1 VDRKVEEF
9 KAEGNLIYGQLL
21 EAMFLDIK
29 EDVNKAAESNNNQ
42 YEEKSKID
50 GFLSDISKLLD
61 IRDPLETPKILLDA
75 ASRLSGPRVVKVT
88 ISACTQYVKE
98 QMESNGVPGY
108 AVAAIDLV
116 NVLIVDFMQDIDKLI
131 VKRDILLQDGWSMV
145 LQAMDPSVMAS
156 PRHTMAS
163 AADGDDRTSNGL
175 VQQMFTMLFKI
186 LVENEETA
194 RRLRV
199 GLKQAIEGQMTELQA
214 EGKCDEVLATLA
226 PLLVDRFLEILLVSY
241 LDPGQDMLQPDMLP
255 DLLNAAVSGD
265 KSRLLDVCSI
275 YLGDELISAVINA
288 SLKTAC
294 QRLEKA
300 GVPPEYVWITIKLS
314 NHLLMSPPTEDKA
327 QTSLLLLMQAG
338 RLALEQKFDAA
349 NEKFKECAKELLG
362 EEGEKIM
369 EALMNQAVQA
379 AASAL
384 AEKLKESHIQ
394 EVYAIL
400 GSEACYNAAVFISTK
415 ENGPSIFQD
424 EAKRVLDAV
433 LQQDR
438 ELGTKVYAFAA
449 QVLGENQ
456 LNKAISLALESFN
469 DALVVQSTKAGLS
482 KSHSALLMAAMDY
495 IILLDTKVAAKVGP
509 WIQAAADIAQK
520 LANVIANAA
529 ADGSENS
536 EINALYEDIEGL
548 GKEILGERATNLL
561 ADTAA
566 ERLGDMFR
574 SLLKKNGVTAPA
586 DVELSEALLM
596 SFGSYTLHYGSDG
609 LFKQVRSVIEAAS
622 SPESVRLAMTKM
634 AKEMLGEEL
643 FQQVLGRV
651 VTGICDRI
659 QAELVKNNVHPD
671 FSAAAV
677 EIATYLI
684 NNKDPELLTDAY
696 TLLSNL
702 VSDITTGKIT
712 VEDYRQLVPQ
722 RLKQVATLILG
733 QKATDLL
740 LNGHLRQLAV
750 QALTEKFLK
759 PIKEKLSQHGIPEVY
774 VSLTVE
780 TCLNAANF
788 MTAEGMKTVQA
799 ELSAVSSAAT
809 SGNASSEI
817 LAFAEKVL
825 GETELAAMLRRMKE
839 AINAELGKMV
849 AQGTLNKVM
858 GSMATMAV
866 DKCAEML
873 ESQVTSGGTG
883 ESQANAIME
892 EAKAA
897 LAPKQFLDLVKAALL
912 GHTDVFLQLCKQ
924 HLGEQVVDEMLAAA
938 DTATLTLTEVEQ
950 SPLRQPKQGGLE
962 PSEDVKLHIDPE
974 PQTPQDSEPSP
985 FPSPTKLKGKVE
997 EDAEGEPVLSPQPA
1011 KLPLPVAKASET
1023 PPFEGSDSDA
1033 TPLSPRKK

>member
-1 VDRKVEEF
+1 
-9 KAEGNLIYGQLL
+9 
-21 EAMFLDIK
+21 
-29 EDVNKAAESNNNQ
+29 
-42 YEEKSKID
+42 
-50 GFLSDISKLLD
+50 
-61 IRDPLETPKILLDA
+61 
-75 ASRLSGPRVVKVT
+75 
-88 ISACTQYVKE
+88 
-98 QMESNGVPGY
+98 
-108 AVAAIDLV
+108 
-116 NVLIVDFMQDIDKLI
+116 
-131 VKRDILLQDGWSMV
+131 
-145 LQAMDPSVMAS
+145 
-156 PRHTMAS
+156 
-163 AADGDDRTSNGL
+163 
-175 VQQMFTMLFKI
+175 
-186 LVENEETA
+186 
-194 RRLRV
+194 
-199 GLKQAIEGQMTELQA
+199 
-214 EGKCDEVLATLA
+214 
-226 PLLVDRFLEILLVSY
+226 
-241 LDPGQDMLQPDMLP
+241 
-255 DLLNAAVSGD
+255 
-265 KSRLLDVCSI
+265 
-275 YLGDELISAVINA
+275 
-288 SLKTAC
+288 
-294 QRLEKA
+294 
-300 GVPPEYVWITIKLS
+300 
-314 NHLLMSPPTEDKA
+314 
-327 QTSLLLLMQAG
+327 
-338 RLALEQKFDAA
+338 
-349 NEKFKECAKELLG
+349 
-362 EEGEKIM
+362 
-369 EALMNQAVQA
+369 
-379 AASAL
+379 
-384 AEKLKESHIQ
+384 
-394 EVYAIL
+394 
-400 GSEACYNAAVFISTK
+400 
-415 ENGPSIFQD
+415 
-424 EAKRVLDAV
+424 
-433 LQQDR
+433 
-438 ELGTKVYAFAA
+438 
-449 QVLGENQ
+449 
-456 LNKAISLALESFN
+456 
-469 DALVVQSTKAGLS
+469 
-482 KSHSALLMAAMDY
+482 
-495 IILLDTKVAAKVGP
+495 
-509 WIQAAADIAQK
+509 
-520 LANVIANAA
+520 
-529 ADGSENS
+529 
-536 EINALYEDIEGL
+536 
-548 GKEILGERATNLL
+548 
-561 ADTAA
+561 
-566 ERLGDMFR
+566 
-574 SLLKKNGVTAPA
+574 
-586 DVELSEALLM
+586 
-596 SFGSYTLHYGSDG
+596 
-609 LFKQVRSVIEAAS
+609 
-622 SPESVRLAMTKM
+622 MTKM